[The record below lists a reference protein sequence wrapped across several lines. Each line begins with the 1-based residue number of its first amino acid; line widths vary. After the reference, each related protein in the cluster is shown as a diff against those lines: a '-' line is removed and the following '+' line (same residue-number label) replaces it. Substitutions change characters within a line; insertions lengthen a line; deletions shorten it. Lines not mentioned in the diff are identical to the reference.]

1 MTWSAWHA
9 GAFACAAGVQEA
21 SEPAFFVRPSPPSGA
36 SSTAQPIH
44 MADEDE
50 GDILRIMIAS
60 DNHLGYMVMRARA
73 PRQF

>member
-1 MTWSAWHA
+1 
-9 GAFACAAGVQEA
+9 
-21 SEPAFFVRPSPPSGA
+21 
-36 SSTAQPIH
+36 
-44 MADEDE
+44 MADDDD

>member
-1 MTWSAWHA
+1 MPAQLWSAGRA
-9 GAFACAAGVQEA
+9 LA
-21 SEPAFFVRPSPPSGA
+21 EPAFFVRLSLELPAVQSL

-44 MADEDE
+44 MAEDDE